1 MSEFVLSLRRCELVI
16 YVYVCGYVCICDIV
30 FYLYFQLFFNKK
42 EHDPL
47 LFLSAN
53 FTFGTF
59 FSRYA
64 VCILNTVDAV
74 CILNR
79 NFDANV

>member
-42 EHDPL
+42 EHDPFFVGKIL
-47 LFLSAN
+47 LLAL
-53 FTFGTF
+53 F

>member
-47 LFLSAN
+47 LFLSDK
-53 FTFGTF
+53 FYFWHF
-59 FSRYA
+59 FFPVMLCVY
-64 VCILNTVDAV
+64 
-74 CILNR
+74 
-79 NFDANV
+79 